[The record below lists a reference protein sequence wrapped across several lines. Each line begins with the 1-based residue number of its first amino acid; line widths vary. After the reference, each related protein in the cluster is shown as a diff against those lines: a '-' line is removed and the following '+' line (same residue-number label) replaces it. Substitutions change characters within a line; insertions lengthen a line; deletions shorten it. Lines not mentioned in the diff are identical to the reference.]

1 MDKPHFDPIRCLIP
15 PYIAKKMQMQDDGRS
30 EEEKLEE
37 RLRTHRLKSDREFF
51 AALSPQ
57 QQHLLSVK
65 ADPPEE
71 ERRRRKKREPEPKI
85 KIYTCNHKYALP
97 GTPIVRPKG
106 GRFQDRDAE
115 NAYKGMYHCWKFFYE
130 LFKRDSLDNHGLVL
144 KNSIHYGKR
153 YGNAMWDG
161 KQMIYGDGDGVTFK
175 TFTAD
180 LDIIGHEITH
190 GLIQFTANFAY
201 EFQPG
206 ALNEAFSD
214 IFGVLIKQRVLNE
227 NVKEADWLIGSST
240 MLGRKYALR
249 SLKAP
254 GTAYIGHPV
263 WGDDPQPATMAGY
276 MKLKFSDEDD
286 WGGVHWN
293 SGIPNYAFYV
303 AAYDMGG
310 YAWKKAGRIWY
321 AALMEDLRY
330 DSTFEE
336 AKKFTILHARKIFG
350 KGSLEEKAVIHGW
363 RTAKI

>member
-15 PYIAKKMQMQDDGRS
+15 PYIAKKMQMQDGGKT
-30 EEEKLEE
+30 EEDKLEE

-71 ERRRRKKREPEPKI
+71 GKRRRIKRKPEPKI
-85 KIYTCNHKYALP
+85 KIYTCDHKYTLP

-180 LDIIGHEITH
+180 LDIIGHEIMH

-206 ALNEAFSD
+206 ALNEAFAD
-214 IFGVLIKQRVLNE
+214 IFGALIKQRVLNE

-263 WGDDPQPATMAGY
+263 WGDDPQPATMDGY